1 MPGGAARGKR
11 PCAGGE
17 GGRLAEGTP
26 LLQYGQVC
34 ACQGIPLC
42 RTRFCRL
49 THLQKVPVR
58 SADQVQLLIVPWK
71 PMKTSCELLYSST
84 KRSNTSILRV
94 KKSAVQTG
102 SD

>member
-26 LLQYGQVC
+26 LLQCGQVC

-49 THLQKVPVR
+49 THLQKRPCMIGR
-58 SADQVQLLIVPWK
+58 PGAIANCTMETNENELRTPLQQH
-71 PMKTSCELLYSST
+71 KT
-84 KRSNTSILRV
+84 
-94 KKSAVQTG
+94 
-102 SD
+102 